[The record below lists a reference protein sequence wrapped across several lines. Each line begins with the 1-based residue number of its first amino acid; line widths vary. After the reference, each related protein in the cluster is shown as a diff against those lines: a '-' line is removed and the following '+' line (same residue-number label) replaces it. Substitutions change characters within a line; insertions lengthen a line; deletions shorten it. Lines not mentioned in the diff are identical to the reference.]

1 MRNIHSGDLENN
13 NFNDLLNKFEN
24 CKGKSDWEDL
34 IAEATKREPLTFRQ
48 REAVI
53 ARCKNSID
61 GTYGST
67 KRTEHLNH
75 TKTS

>member
-1 MRNIHSGDLENN
+1 MRNIHSGDLEND
-13 NFNDLLNKFEN
+13 NFNSLLNKFDG
-24 CKGKSDWEDL
+24 CKTKSDWEAL
-34 IAEATKREPLTFRQ
+34 IAEATQREPLTFRQ

-67 KRTEHLNH
+67 KRIEHMNH